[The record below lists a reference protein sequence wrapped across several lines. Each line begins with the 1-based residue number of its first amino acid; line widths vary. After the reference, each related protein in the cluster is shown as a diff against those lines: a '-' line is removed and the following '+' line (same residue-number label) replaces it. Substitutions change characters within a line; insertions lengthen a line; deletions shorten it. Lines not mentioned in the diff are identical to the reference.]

1 MALGL
6 AQAGGL
12 TPLNDSEQR
21 IIEEIARKS
30 DPLFPL
36 HE

>member
-12 TPLNDSEQR
+12 TPLNRNEKKIVKQIAKDSVP
-21 IIEEIARKS
+21 I
-30 DPLFPL
+30 FP
-36 HE
+36 